1 MKNSKKKS
9 EVFQFICPCCH
20 SELWVDPVTQEVIQF
35 EKKGGRKKGSL
46 EELLLKEKKKKEEF
60 DRKFQATAEL
70 EKKKRKKAQEKFA
83 EALTKLDKE
92 D

>member
-9 EVFQFICPCCH
+9 EVFQLFCPCCQAA
-20 SELWVDPVTQEVIQF
+20 LWIDPVTQEVIQF
-35 EKKGGRKKGSL
+35 KKGSKKKKGSL
-46 EELLLKEKKKKEEF
+46 EELLLKEKKRKSEF

-70 EKKKRKKAQEKFA
+70 EKKRWRKAQEKFTK
-83 EALTKLDKE
+83 ALTKLDRE